1 MSARETFETKW
12 NVFDDFGPRLDA
24 SFFAQTARPAKMPG
38 MSWEAYRW
46 TAKSPSELY
55 QTLGPQGVDHLVRQM
70 LDACW
75 RESPEE
81 GRSLAS
87 VKKIAQQVFDRNMA
101 VWAKIKKPSPTAF
114 FADLLPG
121 DADAFLRQ
129 AMVMCWMMMSRSGGR
144 KVSEVRKIV
153 GDIYRRNIDAWDQD
167 EKALAGPSRKR
178 PSRKTPTR
186 TSSKP
191 KPKKTRGRAKK

>member
-1 MSARETFETKW
+1 
-12 NVFDDFGPRLDA
+12 
-24 SFFAQTARPAKMPG
+24 

-55 QTLGPQGVDHLVRQM
+55 HTLGPHGVDHLVRQM

-75 RESPEE
+75 RQSPEE
-81 GRSLAS
+81 GRSLES

-114 FADLLPG
+114 FADLLPY
-121 DADAFLRQ
+121 DADGFLRQ
-129 AMVMCWMMMSRSGGR
+129 AMVMCWMMMSRTGGR

-153 GDIYRRNIDAWDQD
+153 GDIFRRNLEAWDAD
-167 EKALAGPSRKR
+167 EKALAGPSRKK
-178 PSRKTPTR
+178 PARKAPARSKIKSTPRTR
-186 TSSKP
+186 KA
-191 KPKKTRGRAKK
+191 AKK